1 MNIFLLS
8 YFSTSLEQHADIAI
22 AFLSKRVGER
32 ESQCWGQCKGW
43 GGGVAFTS
51 SIRVGMK
58 EEVSSMF

>member
-22 AFLSKRVGER
+22 AFLSNRVGER
-32 ESQCWGQCKGW
+32 ESQCWGQCKG
-43 GGGVAFTS
+43 GGGFTS